1 MSADTPTGTTN
12 AEVTARHREL
22 LFPCVSTFYE
32 QPIAFA
38 RGDGATLWDVEGN
51 EYLDLFG
58 GILTVSLGHAEPR
71 VTDAVVDQV
80 RKLVHTSTLYPIPAQ
95 NAAAERLIQISPIKA
110 RQKAFFTSSGS
121 EADET
126 ALVIAKVFTKTTEVI
141 ALRHSYSG
149 RTLVAMTNTA
159 HAKYRALPAQ
169 VPGTVHALAPYCYR
183 CPFGLE
189 YPSCGVRCAQ
199 DLEELIATC
208 TTGRPAA
215 FFAEPVLGVGGFIV
229 PPKEYFQIAV
239 GIVRQHGGL
248 FVCDEVQTGFGRT
261 GEHWNGIEHYGVE
274 PDIVSYAK
282 GIANGLPM
290 GATLAR
296 AEIADAFTAG
306 SIATFGG
313 NPVSATAAVA
323 TLGVMADERIPE
335 RSSTLGKRLRAR
347 LDAMKERH
355 PLVGD
360 VRGLGLMQA
369 LELVK
374 DRKTKEPAAAETS
387 AFQEACKRRGLL
399 VGKGGLYNNTV
410 RLAPPMLIAEDQLD
424 HACDVID
431 AALAEVGGG
440 KA

>member
-1 MSADTPTGTTN
+1 MTTKSTN
-12 AEVTARHREL
+12 REVAARQKEL
-22 LFPCVSTFYE
+22 LFPCVTTYYDE
-32 QPIAFA
+32 PIAFE
-38 RGDGATLWDVEGN
+38 RGEGCRLWDVEGQ
-51 EYLDLFG
+51 EYLDFFG

-71 VTDAVVDQV
+71 VTEAVIDQV
-80 RKLVHTSTLYPIPAQ
+80 KKLVHVSTLYPIQ
-95 NAAAERLIQISPIKA
+95 EQVRAAERLVQISPIKGK
-110 RQKAFFTSSGS
+110 QKAFFTSSGT

-126 ALVIAKVFTKTTEVI
+126 ALVLAKVYTKTTEVI

-169 VPGTVHALAPYCYR
+169 VPGTVHAHAPYCYR
-183 CPFGLE
+183 CPYGLS
-189 YPSCGVRCAQ
+189 YPSCDVRCAQ

-215 FFAEPVLGVGGFIV
+215 FFAEPILGVGGFIV
-229 PPKEYFQIAV
+229 PPKEYFQVAV
-239 GIVRQHGGL
+239 GIVRQRGGL
-248 FVCDEVQTGFGRT
+248 FICDEVQTGFGRT
-261 GEHWNGIEHYGVE
+261 GETWNGIEHWGVE
-274 PDIVSYAK
+274 PDIVTYAK
-282 GIANGLPM
+282 GIANGFAM
-290 GATLAR
+290 GATLAK

-335 RSSTLGKRLRAR
+335 RAQRLGARLRGR
-347 LDAMKERH
+347 LDAMKDKH

-360 VRGLGLMQA
+360 VRGMGLMQA

-374 DRKTKEPAAAETS
+374 DRGTKAPAAAEAT
-387 AFQEACKRRGLL
+387 AFAEACKRRHLL
-399 VGKGGLYNNTV
+399 VGRGGLYGNTI
-410 RLAPPMLIAEDQLD
+410 RIAPPMLVSEAEID

-431 AALAEVGGG
+431 AALGEVESR
-440 KA
+440 

>member
-1 MSADTPTGTTN
+1 MTTN
-12 AEVTARHREL
+12 REVAAKQQAL
-22 LFPCVSTFYE
+22 LFPCVTTYYE
-32 QPIAFA
+32 EPVAFDRGEGA
-38 RGDGATLWDVEGN
+38 RLWDVEGN
-51 EYLDLFG
+51 EYLDFFG

-71 VTDAVVDQV
+71 VTEAVVAQA
-80 RKLVHTSTLYPIPAQ
+80 RKLVHTSALYPIPAQ
-95 NAAAERLIQISPIKA
+95 VAAAERLIQISPIKGK
-110 RQKAFFTSSGS
+110 QKAFFTSSGS

-126 ALVIAKVFTKTTEVI
+126 ALVLAKVFTRTTEVI

-169 VPGTVHALAPYCYR
+169 VPGTVHAHAPYCYR
-183 CPFGLE
+183 CPYGQT

-215 FFAEPVLGVGGFIV
+215 FFAEPILGVGGFIT

-248 FVCDEVQTGFGRT
+248 FICDEVQTGFGRT

-274 PDIVSYAK
+274 PDLVSYAK
-282 GIANGLPM
+282 GIANGYAM

-313 NPVSATAAVA
+313 NPISATAAA
-323 TLGVMADERIPE
+323 TTMAVMADERIPE
-335 RSSTLGKRLRAR
+335 KAAVLGARLRGR
-347 LDAMKERH
+347 LEQMKERH
-355 PLVGD
+355 ALIGD
-360 VRGLGLMQA
+360 VRGMGLMQA
-369 LELVK
+369 IELVE
-374 DRKTKEPAAAETS
+374 DRVTKQPAPAATNRFA
-387 AFQEACKRRGLL
+387 EACKRRGLL
-399 VGKGGLYNNTV
+399 VGKGGLYGNTV
-410 RLAPPMLIAEDQLD
+410 RIAPPMLIGEAEVDQ
-424 HACDVID
+424 ACDVMD
-431 AALAEVGGG
+431 AAMAEISQ
-440 KA
+440 

>member
-1 MSADTPTGTTN
+1 MTTN
-12 AEVTARHREL
+12 REVSAKHKEL
-22 LFPCVSTFYE
+22 MFPCVATYYE
-32 QPIAFA
+32 EPIAFA
-38 RGDGATLWDVEGN
+38 KGEGAKLWDVEGR
-51 EYLDLFG
+51 EYLDFFG

-71 VTDAVVDQV
+71 VTEAVVDQV
-80 RKLVHTSTLYPIPAQ
+80 RKLTHTSTLYPIPAQ
-95 NAAAERLIQISPIKA
+95 NTAAEKLIQISPIRDK
-110 RQKAFFTSSGS
+110 RKQKAFFTSSGT

-126 ALVIAKVFTKTTEVI
+126 ALVLAKVYTKTTEVI

-159 HAKYRALPAQ
+159 HARYRALPAQ
-169 VPGTVHALAPYCYR
+169 VPGTVHAHAPYCYR
-183 CPFGLE
+183 CPYGAT

-199 DLEELIATC
+199 DLEELILTC

-215 FFAEPVLGVGGFIV
+215 FFAEPILGVGGFIT
-229 PPKEYFQIAV
+229 PPREYFQVAV

-290 GATLAR
+290 GATLAK

-313 NPVSATAAVA
+313 NPISATAAAA
-323 TLGVMADERIPE
+323 TIGVMVDERIPE
-335 RSSTLGKRLRAR
+335 RATRLGARLRGR
-347 LDAMKERH
+347 LEQLKEKH

-360 VRGLGLMQA
+360 VRGMGLMQA
-369 LELVK
+369 IELVR
-374 DRKTKEPAAAETS
+374 DRKTKEPAAAETTRL
-387 AFQEACKRRGLL
+387 QEACKRRGLL
-399 VGKGGLYNNTV
+399 IGKGGLYNNTV
-410 RLAPPMLIAEDQLD
+410 RIAPPMLIGEAEID

-431 AALAEVGGG
+431 ASLGDVR
-440 KA
+440 

>member
-1 MSADTPTGTTN
+1 MSDAKRTTN
-12 AEVTARHREL
+12 AEVTAKHREL
-22 LFPCVSTFYE
+22 MFPCVSTFYE

-38 RGDGATLWDVEGN
+38 KGEGARLWDVEGT

-80 RKLVHTSTLYPIPAQ
+80 KKLVHTSTLYPIPAQ
-95 NAAAERLIQISPIKA
+95 NAAAERLVQISPIKGK
-110 RQKAFFTSSGS
+110 QKAFFTSSGT

-159 HAKYRALPAQ
+159 HAKYRALPSQ
-169 VPGTVHALAPYCYR
+169 VPGTVHAMAPYCYR

-189 YPSCGVRCAQ
+189 YPSCEVRCAR

-248 FVCDEVQTGFGRT
+248 FICDEVQTGFGRT
-261 GEHWNGIEHYGVE
+261 GDVWNGIEHYGVE

-290 GATLAR
+290 GATLAK

-313 NPVSATAAVA
+313 NPVSATAAAA
-323 TLGVMADERIPE
+323 TIGVMADERIPE
-335 RSSTLGKRLRAR
+335 RSATLGKRLRAR
-347 LDAMKERH
+347 LDQMKDKH
-355 PLVGD
+355 PLIGD
-360 VRGLGLMQA
+360 VRGMGLMQA
-369 LELVK
+369 LELVR

-424 HACDVID
+424 HACDVMD
-431 AALAEVGGG
+431 AAMAEVGGG

>member
-1 MSADTPTGTTN
+1 MTTN
-12 AEVTARHREL
+12 REVTAKHKEL
-22 LFPCVSTFYE
+22 MFPCVATYYE
-32 QPIAFA
+32 EPIAFA
-38 RGDGATLWDVEGN
+38 KGEGAKLWDVEGR
-51 EYLDLFG
+51 EYLDFFG

-71 VTDAVVDQV
+71 VTEAVVDQV
-80 RKLVHTSTLYPIPAQ
+80 RKLTHTSTLYPIPAQ
-95 NAAAERLIQISPIKA
+95 NTAAERLIQISPIKGK
-110 RQKAFFTSSGS
+110 QKAFFTSSGT

-126 ALVIAKVFTKTTEVI
+126 ALVLAKVYTKTTEVI

-169 VPGTVHALAPYCYR
+169 VPGTVHAHAPYCYR
-183 CPFGLE
+183 CPYGAT

-199 DLEELIATC
+199 DLEELILTC

-215 FFAEPVLGVGGFIV
+215 FFAEPILGVGGFIT

-248 FVCDEVQTGFGRT
+248 FICDEVQTGFGRT
-261 GEHWNGIEHYGVE
+261 GDVWNGIEQYGVE

-282 GIANGLPM
+282 GIANGMPM
-290 GATLAR
+290 GATLAK

-313 NPVSATAAVA
+313 NPISATAAAA
-323 TLGVMADERIPE
+323 TIGVMVDERIPDRASRLGRRM
-335 RSSTLGKRLRAR
+335 RSRLEQ
-347 LDAMKERH
+347 MKEKH
-355 PLVGD
+355 ALIGD
-360 VRGLGLMQA
+360 VRGMGLMQA

-374 DRKTKEPAAAETS
+374 DRKTKEPAAAETTRL
-387 AFQEACKRRGLL
+387 QEACKKRGLL

-410 RLAPPMLIAEDQLD
+410 RIAPPMLIGEAEID

-431 AALAEVGGG
+431 AALGEL
-440 KA
+440 